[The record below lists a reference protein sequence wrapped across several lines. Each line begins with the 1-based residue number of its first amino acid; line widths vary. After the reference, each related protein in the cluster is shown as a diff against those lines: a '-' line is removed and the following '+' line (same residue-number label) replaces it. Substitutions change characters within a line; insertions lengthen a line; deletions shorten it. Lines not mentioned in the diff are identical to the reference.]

1 MTKGLFKM
9 ESHRQIQ
16 DWPVKGIQS
25 HPQNRPVRK
34 NAKFDELRDSIRSI
48 GIQQPLIV
56 RSIPGRQEMVECLSG
71 HRRLA
76 AAADAGLETVPVDHR
91 GQISDAEAFDVMAI
105 SNLHEDLSPLE
116 EGQRAALW
124 LDHYDQD
131 AQAVASKLGKTPRF
145 IVEHAQ
151 IYRNLVADWH
161 KALESAETK
170 YGSSLAEQV
179 DRWTASHWA
188 VIARLPQRM
197 QLEQLKRFLS
207 GSYCSFDRWS
217 VKELETRIGL
227 EMLSLA
233 KAPFDVATCKDCVNR
248 TGAQPVFLWADDVE
262 GAVGDKE
269 KCLDKKCYE
278 RKCQKAEKAQFVARR
293 SSLNY
298 PDAVPL
304 STLVEPK
311 DWYKGDGY
319 RKQLSALKK
328 VHGKDLVTVDAVE
341 VVKKGKDWDVHP
353 EKRPKD
359 VRPAIVVAGK
369 GKGTVAW
376 IKPKPKQSRDAS
388 QDNQQTQRDWE
399 AKRKLWKAK
408 CTRLYAAILAR
419 KLNVYQGLA
428 VAILSGMPFRSQ
440 PKDLAL
446 LSKHAGDFDTLEDVC
461 LALIWDRTKAEF
473 EKRSKDA
480 YLEEYDW
487 DQLVPVA
494 QFLGIDL
501 KKIAAEAK
509 QAVEPNKEKAVK
521 ETKRKKRGAEKT
533 AKEVPPMTPADAG
546 VAGTPGICR
555 LCGCTD
561 EDCSECVEET
571 GEPCT
576 WVEPDLCSRCAA
588 KQPEKAGKSKSKK
601 TASNQASAAFK
612 RSQ

>member
-1 MTKGLFKM
+1 MPSEEATLLQR
-9 ESHRQIQ
+9 SIQ
-16 DWPVKGIQS
+16 PWPVAGIQA
-25 HPQNRPVRK
+25 HPQNRKVNRK
-34 NAKFDELRDSIRSI
+34 TAKYEELVDSVKAI

-76 AAADAGLETVPVDHR
+76 AAIDAGLDAVPVDHR

-227 EMLSLA
+227 EMLNLA
-233 KAPFDVATCKDCVNR
+233 KAPFDVSTCKDCVNR
-248 TGAQPVFLWADDVE
+248 TGAQPAFLWADDVD

-269 KCLDKKCYE
+269 KCLDAKCYK
-278 RKCQKAEKAQFVARR
+278 RKCERAERSIFIEMRR
-293 SSLNY
+293 VTNY

-311 DWYKGDGY
+311 DWYKRDAY
-319 RKQLSALKK
+319 DKQIRALKK
-328 VHGKDLVTVDAVE
+328 VHGKDLVTANSVE
-341 VVKKGKDWDVHP
+341 MVKKGKDWDVFP
-353 EKRPKD
+353 ERRPKD

-369 GKGTVAW
+369 GKGSVVFVRL
-376 IKPKPKQSRDAS
+376 KPAKKGAGKTSSR
-388 QDNQQTQRDWE
+388 QDEDWRAE
-399 AKRKLWKAK
+399 QKKWP
-408 CTRLYAAILAR
+408 TRCQALYAAILAR

-428 VAILSGMPFRSQ
+428 VAILAQMPFESQ
-440 PKDLAL
+440 PKDVAL
-446 LSKHAGDFDTLEDVC
+446 LSKHAGDWEKLQDVC
-461 LALIWDRTKAEF
+461 LHLIWDRTRAALE
-473 EKRSKDA
+473 RNSRRA
-480 YLEEYDW
+480 YLEHYDW
-487 DQLVPVA
+487 DQLLPVA
-494 QFLGIDL
+494 QFLGIDVE
-501 KKIAAEAK
+501 KITAEAT
-509 QAVEPNKEKAVK
+509 EAVK
-521 ETKRKKRGAEKT
+521 PTPLPNPRRREPRRSDPQWRRQSDCFERRARGALH
-533 AKEVPPMTPADAG
+533 AGGPGAVAPSRAGDSADHQGGPAQPQG
-546 VAGTPGICR
+546 LPTG
-555 LCGCTD
+555 LCDG
-561 EDCSECVEET
+561 
-571 GEPCT
+571 GP
-576 WVEPDLCSRCAA
+576 RA
-588 KQPEKAGKSKSKK
+588 
-601 TASNQASAAFK
+601 
-612 RSQ
+612 